1 MKRVLSL
8 ILAIVLALSCVLALS
23 SCAAEVSYEDFHEK
37 AVEAQAK
44 LYKKSNKQI
53 DEDTV
58 EIERIKGKIQP
69 GMLADFVILGGNPFA
84 VPANE
89 ITVEARGEKKSG
101 TFYYSVYEDVVA
113 VKSAEDEIE
122 WYANLYVPSIA
133 SLQVVDLFY
142 DFTYKAG
149 AFGFEVTDGTVVK
162 KYNRFGLLTHYENGS
177 TIVDIKW

>member
-8 ILAIVLALSCVLALS
+8 VLAIVLALSCVLALS

-44 LYKKSNKQI
+44 LYKKSNKQV

-58 EIERIKGKIQP
+58 EIERIKGK
-69 GMLADFVILGGNPFA
+69 
-84 VPANE
+84 

-149 AFGFEVTDGTVVK
+149 AFGFEVTDGTIVK

>member
-8 ILAIVLALSCVLALS
+8 VLAIVLALSCVLALS

-44 LYKKSNKQI
+44 LYKKSNKQV

-58 EIERIKGKIQP
+58 EIERIKGK
-69 GMLADFVILGGNPFA
+69 
-84 VPANE
+84 

-101 TFYYSVYEDVVA
+101 TFYYSVYEDVVT

-149 AFGFEVTDGTVVK
+149 AFGFEVTDGTIVK

>member
-1 MKRVLSL
+1 MKRTLSL
-8 ILAIVLALSCVLALS
+8 IMAIVLALSCVLAFS
-23 SCAAEVSYEDFHEK
+23 SCSAEVTYDEFHEK
-37 AVEAQAK
+37 ALEAQEK
-44 LYKKSNKQI
+44 LYNKSNKKV

-58 EIERIKGKIQP
+58 EIERIKGK
-69 GMLADFVILGGNPFA
+69 
-84 VPANE
+84 

-149 AFGFEVTDGTVVK
+149 AFGFEVTDGTIVK

>member
-1 MKRVLSL
+1 MKRTLSL
-8 ILAIVLALSCVLALS
+8 ILAIVLALSCLFAFS
-23 SCAAEVSYEDFHEK
+23 SCSAEVTYDEFHEK

-58 EIERIKGKIQP
+58 EIERIKGK
-69 GMLADFVILGGNPFA
+69 
-84 VPANE
+84 

-133 SLQVVDLFY
+133 SLQLPDELFHDY
-142 DFTYKAG
+142 TYKAG
-149 AFGFEVTDGTVVK
+149 LFGFEITDGETVK
-162 KYNRFGLLTHYENGS
+162 KYNSKGLLTHYESGS
-177 TIVDIKW
+177 TVVDIKW

>member
-8 ILAIVLALSCVLALS
+8 VLAIVLALSCVLALS
-23 SCAAEVSYEDFHEK
+23 SCAAEVTHEEFHEK

-58 EIERIKGKIQP
+58 EIERIKGK
-69 GMLADFVILGGNPFA
+69 
-84 VPANE
+84 

-149 AFGFEVTDGTVVK
+149 AFGFEVTDGTIVK

>member
-8 ILAIVLALSCVLALS
+8 VLAIVLAFSCVLALS

-44 LYKKSNKQI
+44 LYKKSNKQV

-58 EIERIKGKIQP
+58 EIERIKGK
-69 GMLADFVILGGNPFA
+69 
-84 VPANE
+84 